1 MLSLWVSHSREATE
15 AGVAVGGSAALRNRT
30 SRSGL
35 RHIESLFSDG
45 KKKKKLEISAVG
57 CLGVRGYLTSHHSS
71 AAERRRWWQIGTE
84 CDMLLG
90 EDYVA
95 PAGGRAHS
103 DG

>member
-1 MLSLWVSHSREATE
+1 MVQQLLETEQVALGSDILSHYF
-15 AGVAVGGSAALRNRT
+15 RT
-30 SRSGL
+30 
-35 RHIESLFSDG
+35 

-57 CLGVRGYLTSHHSS
+57 CLGVGGYLTSHHSS

>member
-1 MLSLWVSHSREATE
+1 MSRGRWA
-15 AGVAVGGSAALRNRT
+15 AALRSRT

-35 RHIESLFSDG
+35 RHIESLFSDQ
-45 KKKKKLEISAVG
+45 KKKNLEISAVG
-57 CLGVRGYLTSHHSS
+57 CLGVGGYLTSHHSS

-84 CDMLLG
+84 CDMLLS